1 MKAKFF
7 VGDALELNESVN
19 SFLEE
24 AGNIRVKKAQM
35 VPTNRTSGTG
45 EAEFG
50 VMIFYVKKKEKE

>member
-24 AGNIRVKKAQM
+24 AGNIRQEG
-35 VPTNRTSGTG
+35 TNGSNKQNIWYR
-45 EAEFG
+45 
-50 VMIFYVKKKEKE
+50 